1 MTINQ
6 TDKPEKFKLGEM
18 GHIGLKT
25 SNGTVL
31 EEMKKD
37 LQFPY
42 SVRTYKQMSYD
53 PSIASA
59 FTIIQD
65 VIRTLKW
72 DVKAG
77 SSEEHAKFIKT
88 CMDDMEDSWDEVI
101 NEALSILMYGFQ
113 VTEKVFKFRTGQSG
127 KYKSKYNDNLIGWAK
142 LSPRSQAT
150 LDKWVWKD
158 EGRTLAGVR
167 QNLTLVPQELA
178 SRFSGNSYQTLP
190 RKKFLLFTH
199 NRQRGNPEGQSPLS
213 RCYVPWKYKTE
224 IENYE
229 AIGISRQF
237 TGFPD
242 FGFPPDYL
250 SPDADEDKKAVVEW
264 AQQFIENFNSNE
276 QAGLIR
282 PRFIDPDTK
291 EDMFYFDLKTVN
303 GSAVHDTN
311 KVVDRYESKILMVFL
326 ADVLKLGQS
335 SVGSFALADA
345 KTNLLAI
352 RIAAILKQIVNV
364 FNNDLIPHT
373 FRLNGWDDAELPQ
386 IVHGDLEELSLD
398 ELGKFIQRSVSVGA
412 MEVDKELSGFLRERV
427 RVDKDPEGELEDK
440 FLPAGSSRAGD
451 GMKAGTTGN
460 GTAKQ
465 AGGGDTSTS
474 NSENKG

>member
-18 GHIGLKT
+18 GHVGLKS
-25 SNGTVL
+25 SNGVVL
-31 EEMKKD
+31 EEMRKD
-37 LQFPY
+37 LTFPY
-42 SVRTYKQMSYD
+42 SVRTFKQMSYD
-53 PSIASA
+53 PSIAAA

-65 VIRTLKW
+65 VIRPLKW

-77 SSEEHAKFIKT
+77 SSPEHAEFIRQ
-88 CMDDMEDSWDEVI
+88 CMDDMEDSWDEVV
-101 NEALSILMYGFQ
+101 NEALSILQYGFQ
-113 VTEKVFKFRTGQSG
+113 VTEKVFKFRNGSKA
-127 KYKSKYNDNLIGWAK
+127 KYKSKYSDGLIGWAK
-142 LSPRSQAT
+142 LSPRSQDT

-167 QNLTLVPQELA
+167 QNLTLVPQDH
-178 SRFSGNSYQTLP
+178 SDRFSGSSTSKVLP

-199 NRQRGNPEGQSPLS
+199 NRQRGNPEGHSPLS
-213 RCYVPWKYKTE
+213 RCYIPWKYKTE

-250 SPDADEDKKAVVEW
+250 SPDADPDKKAVVAW
-264 AQQFIENFNSNE
+264 AQTFIENFNSNE

-291 EDMFYFDLKTVN
+291 ADIFHFDLKTVN

-345 KTNLLAI
+345 KTNLLAM
-352 RIAAILKQIVNV
+352 RIASILRQVVSV
-364 FNNDLIPHT
+364 FNKDLIPHT
-373 FRLNGWDDAELPQ
+373 FELNGWDDEELPQ

-398 ELGKFIQRSVSVGA
+398 ELGKFVQRAVSVGA
-412 MEVDKELSGFLRERV
+412 MEVDKDLSRALRERIGIPE
-427 RVDKDPEGELEDK
+427 DPTEPLDPK
-440 FLPAGSSRAGD
+440 FLVDSESKVGEGYKTSGE
-451 GMKAGTTGN
+451 
-460 GTAKQ
+460 GTAKKPS
-465 AGGGDTSTS
+465 GGDPSIH
-474 NSENKG
+474 NKENKG